1 MKGFWLERTRGIRL
15 LLPLM
20 LALCIAFQTLGG
32 TVGAAPAT
40 SGVELQI
47 QAGIDGKT
55 KEGRW
60 FPVKFTL
67 TSPSEDIN
75 GDLVVQM
82 VSPTGGKDIAYV
94 KRVELPKQ
102 STKTVWMALPGMALN
117 SRNNVVKLY
126 QGPVDG
132 GTLVP
137 IAKGKDYIETAA
149 MRSTQVGVLARDP
162 DTLNFLSLLNTQGYD
177 VSVSRLNVADFP
189 AETMM
194 LDGLDVIALNDIA
207 SDQLGPEQVQAINGW
222 VARGGSLILAGGAG
236 YSRTAKAFESLSPVT
251 YQGTSSLSELN
262 SLENLAAKE
271 LTLTGPFTVS
281 SAAVKSGNVLAQEGQ
296 IPLLVNKEV
305 EKGRVWYIGYDL
317 SLQPL
322 ASWTGNPM
330 LWEQVLQPR
339 LVTTAS
345 KSGFQANIM
354 NRYWD
359 LQYIL
364 DFFPSM
370 NTPSFFLLLTLFLV
384 YVLIAAPLLYL
395 LLKRWDK
402 REWAWV
408 VIPVLSIVS
417 SIGIFG
423 VGASDKSS
431 VMTHTLNTLELSG
444 NGQGTRS
451 AATAVFVP
459 SGGTYELQLPKSA
472 QVLSFSDNRGSMN
485 PNGQL
490 AGTTDQYLYMEPEA
504 ARLVWTDVPYWSVR
518 KALVEHA
525 ESEPLGKFDV
535 AASIDNNGIKGE
547 VTNQTKSDLTNVS
560 LIYNRQLFAV
570 GDLKAGEKKAIS
582 GSINTM
588 PQGYVDFGQ
597 MMFPFSP
604 AGGPDAFNRERQ
616 MVNSYINRLWN
627 TGAGVETMVIGWSKD
642 HESLYQVNGRKTQ
655 SDQLNMWVQE
665 VKLQVVQGD
674 KIFIPYGYLN
684 PSIVQ
689 NNLQQMYSEPDGNM
703 YVGNGDFTFEY
714 KLPVIQG
721 ARYDTLR
728 IQSVGGLP
736 PYLSLQIWNETKK
749 DWDPLDLRA
758 AFVLQDGRQN
768 EMLIG
773 GRTIR
778 LKATVTQDLGFR
790 YPQVALEGTV
800 KR

>member
-1 MKGFWLERTRGIRL
+1 MEGLRSERIKGVRRL
-15 LLPLM
+15 LLLL
-20 LALCIAFQTLGG
+20 LALCMTFQIMAG
-32 TVGAAPAT
+32 TVGAAPAA

-47 QAGIDGKT
+47 QTGIDGKM

-67 TSPSEDIN
+67 TSPHEDIS
-75 GDLVVQM
+75 GDLVVQ
-82 VSPTGGKDIAYV
+82 VASQTGGKDITYV
-94 KRVELPKQ
+94 KHVELPRQ
-102 STKTVWMALPGMALN
+102 STKTVWMALPGMTLN

-126 QGPVDG
+126 QGPVEG

-137 IAKGKDYIETAA
+137 ISKGSNYIETVSV
-149 MRSTQVGVLARDP
+149 RSTQVGVLARDP

-194 LDGLDVIALNDIA
+194 LDGLDAIAINDIA
-207 SDQLGPEQVQAINGW
+207 TDQLSPEQVQAINGW

-236 YSRTAKAFESLSPVT
+236 YAKTAKAFESLSPVT
-251 YQGTSSLSELN
+251 YQGTISLSKLG

-271 LTLTGPFTVS
+271 LTLTEPFTVS

-296 IPLLVNKEV
+296 VPLLVSKEV
-305 EKGRVWYIGYDL
+305 EKGRVWYAGYDL

-322 ASWTGNPM
+322 ASWTGNPK
-330 LWEQVLQPR
+330 LWEQVLQPH
-339 LVTTAS
+339 LVTSAA
-345 KSGFQANIM
+345 KNGFQTNIM

-370 NTPSFFLLLTLFLV
+370 RMPSFFLLLTLFLV

-395 LLKRWDK
+395 LLKRLDK

-408 VIPVLSIVS
+408 IIPVLSIIS
-417 SIGIFG
+417 SIGIFS

-472 QVLSFSDNRGSMN
+472 KVVSFSENRGSMN
-485 PNGQL
+485 QNGEL
-490 AGTTDQYLYMEPEA
+490 AGATDQYLYMEPEA

-525 ESEPLGKFDV
+525 ESEPLGQFDV
-535 AASIDNNGIKGE
+535 AASIDQNGIKGE

-570 GDLKAGEKKAIS
+570 GDLKAGEKKTIG
-582 GSINTM
+582 GSINTI
-588 PQGYVDFGQ
+588 PQGYIDFGQ
-597 MMFPFSP
+597 LMFPYNHT
-604 AGGPDAFNRERQ
+604 GGPDVFNRERQ
-616 MVNSYINRLWN
+616 MVNAYMNRLWN
-627 TGAGVETMVIGWSKD
+627 TGAGGETMIIGWSKD
-642 HESLYQVNGRKTQ
+642 NESLYQVNGRKAQ

-674 KIFIPYGYLN
+674 KISIPYGYLS

-689 NNLQQMYSEPDGNM
+689 NNLQQMHREPDGNM
-703 YVGNGDFTFEY
+703 FVGSGDFTFEY
-714 KLPVIQG
+714 NLPVIPG
-721 ARYDTLR
+721 AQYDTLR
-728 IQSVGGLP
+728 IQSAGGLP
-736 PYLSLQIWNETKK
+736 PYLSLQIWNEARK
-749 DWDPLDLRA
+749 DWDPLDLRS
-758 AFVLQDGRQN
+758 AFVLQDGQQN
-768 EMLIG
+768 DMLIG

-778 LKATVTQDLGFR
+778 LKATVTQDLSFR
-790 YPQVALEGTV
+790 YPQVSLEGTV

>member
-1 MKGFWLERTRGIRL
+1 MKGFRLERTRVVRL
-15 LLPLM
+15 LVPLM

-32 TVGAAPAT
+32 TVGAAPVN

-60 FPVKFTL
+60 FAVKFTL

-82 VSPTGGKDIAYV
+82 VSPTGGKDITYV
-94 KRVELPKQ
+94 KHVELPKQ

-126 QGPVDG
+126 QGRVDG

-137 IAKGKDYIETAA
+137 IAKGSDYIETVG

-177 VSVSRLNVADFP
+177 VSVSRLNVADLP
-189 AETMM
+189 TETMM
-194 LDGLDVIALNDIA
+194 LDGMDVIALNDIA

-236 YSRTAKAFESLSPVT
+236 YSKTAKAFESLSPVT
-251 YQGTSSLSELN
+251 YQSTISLSELN
-262 SLENLAAKE
+262 SLESLAAKE

-296 IPLLVNKEV
+296 VPLLVNQEV
-305 EKGRVWYIGYDL
+305 EKGRVWYVGYDL

-330 LWEQVLQPR
+330 LWEQVLQPH
-339 LVTTAS
+339 LVTSMPKNGAQAS
-345 KSGFQANIM
+345 VM
-354 NRYWD
+354 NQYWD

-370 NTPSFFLLLTLFLV
+370 NAPSFFLLLTLFLV
-384 YVLIAAPLLYL
+384 YVVIAAPLLYL
-395 LLKRWDK
+395 LLKRMDK

-417 SIGIFG
+417 SIGIFSI
-423 VGASDKSS
+423 GASDKSS

-472 QVLSFSDNRGSMN
+472 QVVSFSDNRGSMN

-490 AGTTDQYLYMEPEA
+490 AGTTDQYLYIEPEA
-504 ARLVWTDVPYWSVR
+504 TRLAWTDVPYWSVR

-525 ESEPLGKFDV
+525 ESEPLGQFDV
-535 AASIDNNGIKGE
+535 TASIDNNGIKGE
-547 VTNQTKSDLTNVS
+547 VTNRTKSDLTKVS
-560 LIYNRQLFAV
+560 LIYNRQLFSV

-582 GSINTM
+582 GSINMM
-588 PQGYVDFGQ
+588 PQGYMDFGQ
-597 MMFPFSP
+597 MIFPFNHT
-604 AGGPDAFNRERQ
+604 GGPDAFNRERQ
-616 MVNSYINRLWN
+616 MVNSYMNRLWN
-627 TGAGVETMVIGWSKD
+627 TGAGGETMVIGWSKD
-642 HESLYQVNGRKTQ
+642 HESLYQVDGRKTQ

-665 VKLQVVQGD
+665 VKLQVVQGN
-674 KIFIPYGYLN
+674 KISIPYGYLN

-689 NNLQQMYSEPDGNM
+689 NNLQQMHSEPDGNM

-714 KLPVIQG
+714 RLPVIQG
-721 ARYDTLR
+721 AQYDALR
-728 IQSVGGLP
+728 IQSVGGSP
-736 PYLSLQIWNETKK
+736 PYLSLQIWNETKM

-768 EMLIG
+768 DMLIG

-778 LKATVTQDLGFR
+778 VKATVTQDLGFR
-790 YPQVALEGTV
+790 YPLVALEGTV